1 MWLLNSEISFTGFT
15 LKVINKQRFTNKQ
28 LWFAL
33 KPVIRHGR
41 TVNSN
46 MMDTWLCLKNLC
58 CFHALSGLADEV
70 EGNVAGKTIS
80 LFHFFFFKSLLFSC
94 SYSYTVISSTVHSAL
109 SVGKIQV
116 SIRKQSKL
124 KWTSLGQPL
133 EFHNTFLL
141 KKDRGKI
148 QEPIPLRIRIYSLH
162 LICSILFEC

>member
-1 MWLLNSEISFTGFT
+1 MWLLNSEISYTGFT
-15 LKVINKQRFTNKQ
+15 LKVINKQKFTNKQ
-28 LWFAL
+28 LRFAF
-33 KPVIRHGR
+33 KPVIRHGH
-41 TVNSN
+41 TVNNN

-58 CFHALSGLADEV
+58 CFHAFSGLADEV

-80 LFHFFFFKSLLFSC
+80 LFNLKKSLLFSC
-94 SYSYTVISSTVHSAL
+94 SYSYTVISSTVHTAL

-116 SIRKQSKL
+116 SIRKQAKR

-148 QEPIPLRIRIYSLH
+148 QETIPLRISGLH
-162 LICSILFEC
+162 QDLLPSTYL